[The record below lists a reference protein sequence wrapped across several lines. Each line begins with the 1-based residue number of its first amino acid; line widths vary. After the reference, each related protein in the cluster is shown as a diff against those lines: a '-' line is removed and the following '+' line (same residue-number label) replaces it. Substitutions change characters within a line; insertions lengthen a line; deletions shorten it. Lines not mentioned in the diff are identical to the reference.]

1 MEMYKKILLAVDG
14 SVHSERSTDHA
25 IQLGKLTTDTEV
37 EIIYILDYAKSK
49 SEVLHSGS
57 AEALE
62 QARRQKLK
70 KIEGKFK
77 TEEFPYKLTMKHGDP
92 GPTIVSYANDNHF
105 DLVIIGSRGLNSFQE
120 MVLGSVSHKVAKRV
134 DCPVLIVK

>member
-1 MEMYKKILLAVDG
+1 MYKKILLAVDG

-25 IQLGKLTTDTEV
+25 IQLGKLMTDTEV

-70 KIEGKFK
+70 KIEEKFK

>member
-1 MEMYKKILLAVDG
+1 MYKKILLAVDG

-25 IQLGKLTTDTEV
+25 IQLGKLTTDAEV
-37 EIIYILDYAKSK
+37 EIIYVLDFSKSK

-70 KIEGKFK
+70 KIEGKFQ
-77 TEEFPYKLTMKHGDP
+77 TEGFSYKLTMKHGDP

-105 DLVIIGSRGLNSFQE
+105 DLVIVGSRGLNSFQE
-120 MVLGSVSHKVAKRV
+120 MVLGSISHKVAKRV

>member
-1 MEMYKKILLAVDG
+1 MYKKILLAVDG

-37 EIIYILDYAKSK
+37 EVELIYVLDYSKSK

-62 QARRQKLK
+62 QARRLRLK
-70 KIEGKFK
+70 KIEEKFQ
-77 TEEFPYKLTMKHGDP
+77 TEEFPYKLTMRHGEP